1 VRRRDFITLLGGTVA
16 AWPRAAHAQQP
27 TKLAQI
33 GFLDL
38 GPAAARASRVEAL
51 RGGLRQLGYIEG
63 RDLIFVFRWADSIEQ
78 LPELAA
84 ELVRMNVDIIV
95 GTSSTMVEAARQ
107 ATKSIPIVFFA
118 HADPVGIGHVA
129 SLARPG
135 GNMTG
140 LSMLLTEMVAKE
152 LEILSELVPYA
163 TRLGV
168 LWNPTTPSHTIAV
181 KAVEAAGQRLG
192 VQLHLVPLATVE
204 DIDGA
209 FASLMGQNVDG
220 FLDVISPLTFSQ
232 RARLAEA
239 ALKNRLP
246 GMYGSKEN
254 VVAGGL
260 ISYSADIA
268 DLAQRASVY
277 IDKILRGDKPADLPV
292 EQASKYQL
300 CINLKTAKALGLDIP
315 PTLLAR
321 ADEVIE

>member
-1 VRRRDFITLLGGTVA
+1 
-16 AWPRAAHAQQP
+16 
-27 TKLAQI
+27 
-33 GFLDL
+33 
-38 GPAAARASRVEAL
+38 
-51 RGGLRQLGYIEG
+51 
-63 RDLIFVFRWADSIEQ
+63 
-78 LPELAA
+78 
-84 ELVRMNVDIIV
+84 MNVDIIV

-107 ATKSIPIVFFA
+107 ATNSIPIVFFA
-118 HADPVGIGHVA
+118 HADPVGIGHIA

-152 LEILSELVPYA
+152 LEILKELVPDA

-168 LWNPTTPSHTIAV
+168 LWNPTTPSHAVAV

-192 VQLHLVPLATVE
+192 VQLRLVPLVTVE
-204 DIDGA
+204 DTDGA
-209 FASLMGQNVDG
+209 FASLTGGNVSG
-220 FLDVISPLTFSQ
+220 FLDVISPLSYSQ

-239 ALKNRLP
+239 ALRHRLP

-260 ISYSADIA
+260 ISYGADIA
-268 DLAQRASVY
+268 DLARRAAVY
-277 IDKILRGDKPADLPV
+277 IDKILRGAKPADLPV

-300 CINLKTAKALGLDIP
+300 FINLKTAKTLGLEIP